1 MKIADFCIKHR
12 VMTILAYIM
21 IVVFGIFSFGTLPLA
36 LMPEM
41 NLPMAI
47 VMTTYAGAGPEEIE
61 NLVTKPIE
69 SACASLSGMDKLQ
82 STSQENMSI
91 IMVTFVNDTDMDQAL
106 IDMREKGDQTK
117 STLPDDASDPVVM
130 KLDMDAMPV
139 VVFGLK
145 GDDLAQLQA
154 IADDTIV
161 PRLERIDGVASV
173 ETMGGYEN
181 EVSIEL
187 RTDRTEGYG
196 LSVSYIAQM
205 LGADNVAIP
214 GGEIQNGKQKL
225 SVRSDGEYKSVKD
238 VENTL
243 IPLPTGGT
251 VRLGEI
257 ADVAMKPKEQDS
269 IAKVDGES
277 CIMITVSKQSGV
289 NTVKVAENATK
300 AMQEM
305 QAENPMIH
313 YTALM
318 DHIYGE
324 DGSSLS
330 EDDLNAF
337 LAENEYVTVKHILFK
352 TTDDSGAALSD
363 EDKAAKKQQAET
375 AAAQLKAE
383 TDQTKSVELFDT
395 LMNENSEDPGLASY
409 PNGYCFTSGQMLEAF
424 ETASKALEEYGVSD
438 VVETTAGYHVILR
451 LPTTPDDVV
460 SVGSDGTVQ
469 TLRYIAAA
477 TNYDSLLNGW
487 MDEAEIVW
495 EPAFETL
502 DYAAIFTPKES
513 FWKKL
518 DVFGWFD

>member
-1 MKIADFCIKHR
+1 MKTRKIALLLALCLLFGCLAGCGSTEIRSYTEDNADASTNKFAAAVDAYKPNKQ
-12 VMTILAYIM
+12 VMTVDGTPVYWNEYAYWLCTAETSYENYFGEITDWSATYDEQTGQTVSDAVTDAVLSSIKQYHVIEAKAAENGVTLGEEGEAYLEEVKTQAIQQAIGEDGTEKDLEDYLAGYY
-21 IVVFGIFSFGTLPLA
+21 V
-36 LMPEM
+36 
-41 NLPMAI
+41 
-47 VMTTYAGAGPEEIE
+47 
-61 NLVTKPIE
+61 
-69 SACASLSGMDKLQ
+69 
-82 STSQENMSI
+82 
-91 IMVTFVNDTDMDQAL
+91 DMDLFDYQN
-106 IDMREKGDQTK
+106 K
-117 STLPDDASDPVVM
+117 
-130 KLDMDAMPV
+130 
-139 VVFGLK
+139 
-145 GDDLAQLQA
+145 
-154 IADDTIV
+154 
-161 PRLERIDGVASV
+161 
-173 ETMGGYEN
+173 
-181 EVSIEL
+181 
-187 RTDRTEGYG
+187 
-196 LSVSYIAQM
+196 
-205 LGADNVAIP
+205 
-214 GGEIQNGKQKL
+214 IQYL
-225 SVRSDGEYKSVKD
+225 
-238 VENTL
+238 
-243 IPLPTGGT
+243 
-251 VRLGEI
+251 
-257 ADVAMKPKEQDS
+257 
-269 IAKVDGES
+269 
-277 CIMITVSKQSGV
+277 
-289 NTVKVAENATK
+289 
-300 AMQEM
+300 
-305 QAENPMIH
+305 

-383 TDQTKSVELFDT
+383 TDQTKRVELFDT

-495 EPAFETL
+495 EPAFEPL